1 MIGHYIY
8 ENLVNQKDYNIDN
21 IFTAAGAMDGLG
33 QYFGELIPN
42 TRQLIKCIDISKYYL
57 NLKQFYLEK
66 FNLEN
71 ERNDLIFKKKEIGIE
86 RNQEIIDTQGKISF
100 INVKFSYCKENSSSK
115 DINYI
120 LKDFN
125 VIFEAKKIT
134 VISGESGSGKS
145 RFINLIEKKL

>member
-8 ENLVNQKDYNIDN
+8 VNLINEKNYNKYN
-21 IFTAAGAMDGLG
+21 IFTAVGVKDGLG
-33 QYFGELIPN
+33 KILVNLFNITINSMYIYFKILFKFE
-42 TRQLIKCIDISKYYL
+42 TVYL
-57 NLKQFYLEK
+57 DK

-71 ERNDLIFKKKEIGIE
+71 ERNDLIIKKKEIGIE

-125 VIFEAKKIT
+125 IIFEAKKIT